1 MSALRCRSFAKINL
15 HLEVVGRR
23 ADGYHEL
30 RTLFQS
36 VALHDVVEVES
47 AADGCAVEVMEGEA
61 PEDASNLAARA
72 AALLLERFAPRRDG
86 ARIRLWKRIPL
97 GAGLGG
103 GSSNAATT
111 LWALNRLFGGP
122 ATAAELSELA
132 AELGADV
139 PYFLSGG
146 TAWGT
151 GRGDRIEPLPDLEEQ
166 EIWLVTPPVEV
177 STAEVFARLGLPAGV
192 LTPRDTPSSIVR
204 LVEVGTEARA
214 DRLQAYNDLEAGVL
228 GHYPE
233 IREAREVLVDAG
245 GASVRLSGSGATLYA
260 FFHVP
265 VDVGALRR
273 RLPAGSRIVC
283 SRTLSRPSY
292 LASRIVDPSGGRSR
306 DPVAGRRG
314 KPLRVPPDAT

>member
-36 VALHDVVEVES
+36 VALHDVVEV
-47 AADGCAVEVMEGEA
+47 AAATGGCTVEVVEGEA
-61 PEDASNLAARA
+61 PEDASNLAVRA
-72 AALLLERFAPRRDG
+72 AARLLARFAPRRAG
-86 ARIRLWKRIPL
+86 ARIRLWKRVPL

-111 LWALNRLFGGP
+111 LWALNRLLGDP
-122 ATAAELSELA
+122 ASAGDLVALA

-139 PYFLSGG
+139 PYFLTGG

-151 GRGDRIEPLPDLEEQ
+151 GRGDRIEPLADLEEQ
-166 EIWLVTPPVEV
+166 EIWLVTPPVAV
-177 STAEVFARLGLPAGV
+177 STAEVFARLGPAAGQ
-192 LTPRDTPSSIVR
+192 LTPRDTPSSIMR
-204 LVEVGTEARA
+204 LVEAGTKARA
-214 DRLQAYNDLEAGVL
+214 DRLEAYNDLEAGVL
-228 GHYPE
+228 ARYPQ
-233 IREAREVLVDAG
+233 IREARDVLIDAG

-260 FFHVP
+260 FFHAP
-265 VDVGALRR
+265 VDLGALRR

-283 SRTLSRPSY
+283 SRTLARPSY
-292 LASRIVDPSGGRSR
+292 LASRIVDPSGGLAP
-306 DPVAGRRG
+306 DPVATRRG
-314 KPLRVPPDAT
+314 TPPRRPPDAT